1 MSEAGWLAYRR
12 EKDAIQAETGGSPVV
27 RPLHAAP
34 VQRAGQRRR
43 LPTREDG
50 PGGRP
55 GSTRAPS
62 PAVAPPAD
70 GKWGTEEAVEE
81 ERKARGERR
90 NKVETGNEFVGEYIS
105 HLTIALVYKAQGRKT
120 ASLRS
125 HENKNVLHASQGL
138 L

>member
-1 MSEAGWLAYRR
+1 MAYRR

-34 VQRAGQRRR
+34 AQRTGQRRR

-70 GKWGTEEAVEE
+70 GKWGTELGEEAVEE

-105 HLTIALVYKAQGRKT
+105 HLTIALVYKHKEGRRRHYDDT
-120 ASLRS
+120 
-125 HENKNVLHASQGL
+125 VCT
-138 L
+138 